1 MAKLKENIKKLSL
14 DLEEKDKIIRTNES
28 IEELEENQKR
38 LQNINEGLIIQKDN
52 YSRQIEELRT
62 DVSKAIKSGRAEM
75 ASLAFDPFISSE
87 MMKQSASWETEEE
100 EEDRQYEEKQKMISE
115 ISPSSLNDAALID
128 YIVNYVK
135 ARREY
140 SRNDIINIYISIA
153 QNFITIFSG
162 EPDTGKTS
170 MCNIVAE
177 TLGLLQYGEELN
189 RFVSVSVER
198 GWSGI

>member
-87 MMKQSASWETEEE
+87 MMKQSASWETEE